1 MALGGGGSGGGP
13 ISSTNPAGTGSSLN
27 YIGNHAYAYSG
38 AHSATAGGPTTML
51 EFTTGNE
58 YIIGEFTFG
67 NTSASTDHVEFEISV
82 NNQIVM
88 AAIGDAI
95 GESFPLN
102 SFQLVIPSYSTIKVT
117 AINASG
123 GADRTVFAAISGR
136 IYA

>member
-1 MALGGGGSGGGP
+1 MPLVGGGGSPNVSG
-13 ISSTNPAGTGSSLN
+13 SNPSGTGTNLN

-38 AHSATAGGPTTML
+38 AHSATAGGHTTML
-51 EFTTGNE
+51 EFSTQASYVMGN
-58 YIIGEFTFG
+58 FTFG
-67 NTSASTDHVEFEISV
+67 NTSASTDHIEFEISV
-82 NNQIVM
+82 NNEVVM
-88 AAIGDAI
+88 ACIGDAI

-102 SFQLVIPSYSTIKVT
+102 SFQLVIPSYSTLKVT